1 MLKALCVCAV
11 AAVAVGMEEMQAPRM
26 VMRIKLPIGEGL
38 GEMIGLP
45 EEAPM
50 PDLGPMVA
58 KMFSS
63 SSSILDDFG
72 HESLFD
78 EIFPESHVRMRGDR
92 RPAAAGIGVGVVG
105 VGKRTALLE

>member
-50 PDLGPMVA
+50 HLMAMPDLGPMVA

-78 EIFPESHVRMRGDR
+78 EIFPESHVRGSGDR
-92 RPAAAGIGVGVVG
+92 RMQRWPVEA
-105 VGKRTALLE
+105 

>member
-1 MLKALCVCAV
+1 MLKVCALAAL

-45 EEAPM
+45 EQEPM
-50 PDLGPMVA
+50 HLIQLPDMVT

-78 EIFPESHVRMRGDR
+78 EIFPESHVRESGDR
-92 RPAAAGIGVGVVG
+92 RMQRWPVEA
-105 VGKRTALLE
+105 

>member
-1 MLKALCVCAV
+1 MLKAFACALF

-45 EEAPM
+45 EQEPM
-50 PDLGPMVA
+50 HLIQLPDMGPMIS

-78 EIFPESHVRMRGDR
+78 EIFPESHVRESGDR
-92 RPAAAGIGVGVVG
+92 RMQRWPVEA
-105 VGKRTALLE
+105 